1 MMYLTP
7 LDTVI
12 VGSHMSIFIASLSLL
27 YENLLLDLTHKKG
40 GKNQSNLTDNKAS
53 SKSRTKNPTKSH
65 ASLRGNGHARAR
77 EGARRHAPHASNDAH
92 HRGPHACAGARC

>member
-12 VGSHMSIFIASLSLL
+12 VGSHMSIFIAYLSLL

-40 GKNQSNLTDNKAS
+40 GKTI
-53 SKSRTKNPTKSH
+53 KSH
-65 ASLRGNGHARAR
+65 G
-77 EGARRHAPHASNDAH
+77 
-92 HRGPHACAGARC
+92 